1 MTIDTRYITPQTSV
15 GGGKCKERFQSD
27 VINWLRFPM
36 IVMVA
41 YIHYFESYK
50 TGQETIGNEVYNNLM
65 ILMSHV
71 ISRAAVPTFFLV
83 SGYYF
88 FHNTEFSFDVFKE
101 KFKKRLR
108 SLFVPYVLWI
118 SLFIILT
125 VIMKYGGTIIRER
138 SFDDVWGYFSENGW
152 LNMYWNCNEWPF
164 RMSWIGKPLNSSGPI
179 FVPLWFVRDLV
190 VCCIMAPFIHWCIK
204 HFGVFFLGLFLLRYF
219 TGIIP
224 SLPGFSINV
233 YFVIGAY
240 LAINGKNIIV
250 EADKIKEYAYWLTAI
265 LLPFMVYYDGSYTD
279 VGNILYPFW
288 VFVLMVSYIN
298 IAAAIVSR
306 GWLRQPASMPKSSFF
321 IYCLHAMFVMGY
333 CGRFM
338 MKVIPSDNWFLA
350 LVRYMLVPLLCVA
363 ICYTIYMI
371 MNRYTPKLLAV
382 LTGNRN

>member
-1 MTIDTRYITPQTSV
+1 MPKSSI
-15 GGGKCKERFQSD
+15 GGGKDSEKLQSD

-41 YIHYFESYK
+41 YIHYFESFK
-50 TGQETIGNEVYNNLM
+50 TGQESVGNDVYNNLM

-71 ISRAAVPTFFLV
+71 ISRATVPTFFLV

-88 FHNTEFSFDVFKE
+88 FHNTEFNFDVFKV
-101 KFKKRLR
+101 KLRKRLR
-108 SLFVPYVLWI
+108 SLVVPYVLWL

-125 VIMKYGGTIIRER
+125 VIMKYGGSIIRER
-138 SFDDVWGYFSENGW
+138 TFDNVWGYFSENGW
-152 LNMYWNCNEWPF
+152 FNMFWNCSEWPF
-164 RMSWIGKPLNSSGPI
+164 RTSWIGKPLNSSGPI
-179 FVPLWFVRDLV
+179 FIPLWFVRDLV
-190 VCCIMAPFIHWCIK
+190 VCCILSPFIHWCIK
-204 HFGVFFLGLFLLRYF
+204 HLGILFLGLLLFRYF

-224 SLPGFSINV
+224 SVTGFTINV

-240 LAINGKNIIV
+240 LSINRKNIIV
-250 EADKIKEYAYWLTAI
+250 EAAKIKKFAYLLTAI
-265 LLPFMVYYDGSYTD
+265 LLPFMVYYDGSYTE

-288 VFVLMVSYIN
+288 VVVLVVSYIN
-298 IAAAIVSR
+298 IATAIVSR

-338 MKVIPSDNWFLA
+338 MKVIPSDHWFLA
-350 LVRYMLVPLLCVA
+350 SVRYMLVPLLCVA